1 MSKVGLA
8 RISPVPQ
15 AAMAE
20 RVEQPEACLYR
31 TLIQLPGKDIPVWVN
46 HDEERV
52 IGRVRELSRIDE
64 PTLGWWHAAMVELHD
79 PPEWA
84 NSKTPVSLSTKPLH
98 MSESTAYGRELA
110 HSALVVEL
118 SLLSPSKRP
127 AEPGARMLS
136 LREVADPW
144 LAPPP
149 TLDELGP
156 LTEENA
162 LAHWDARMAL
172 GEDPDAAFQDIQRK
186 LAKQKR
192 DPRLGRRSDIRHSG
206 HAGRLV
212 RSQTLRRD

>member
-1 MSKVGLA
+1 
-8 RISPVPQ
+8 
-15 AAMAE
+15 
-20 RVEQPEACLYR
+20 
-31 TLIQLPGKDIPVWVN
+31 
-46 HDEERV
+46 
-52 IGRVRELSRIDE
+52 
-64 PTLGWWHAAMVELHD
+64 
-79 PPEWA
+79 
-84 NSKTPVSLSTKPLH
+84 